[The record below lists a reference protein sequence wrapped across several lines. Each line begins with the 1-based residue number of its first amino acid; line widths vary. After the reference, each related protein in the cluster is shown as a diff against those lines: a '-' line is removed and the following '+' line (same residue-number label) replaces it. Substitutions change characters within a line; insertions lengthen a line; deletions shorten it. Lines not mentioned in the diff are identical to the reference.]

1 MFGGQGSDL
10 SERTTWASRASRD
23 RLGSSLAVVHHPP
36 SNHGSSREEESL
48 GGIFIFQTVREREEE
63 VRLIE
68 REEEEEEGIGSSS
81 NGRIKRIGLGGRGE
95 DLLWREGKS

>member
-1 MFGGQGSDL
+1 MIG
-10 SERTTWASRASRD
+10 
-23 RLGSSLAVVHHPP
+23 
-36 SNHGSSREEESL
+36 
-48 GGIFIFQTVREREEE
+48 
-63 VRLIE
+63 